1 MNYYEIYSEQIKA
14 LYNRKLSLSVH
25 KELMEMT
32 FKYSEKN
39 KIEDEI
45 KNKHLLELESK
56 NKYIIKCSNC
66 IDGKIPQKEDTDNA
80 FGIMPRIELI
90 KCKRCYGSGKIA
102 ILEEELPRYTTFIK
116 GKF

>member
-1 MNYYEIYSEQIKA
+1 MNDYEIYSEQIKA
-14 LYNRKLSLSVH
+14 LYNRKLSLSVN

-66 IDGKIPQKEDTDNA
+66 IDGKIPQKPDTDNA
-80 FGIMPRIELI
+80 CGVLRGYELI
-90 KCKRCYGSGKIA
+90 KGKRCYGSGKIA
-102 ILEEELPRYTTFIK
+102 ILEEELPLYTTFIK

>member
-1 MNYYEIYSEQIKA
+1 MINDYERYSEQIKA
-14 LYNRKLSLSVH
+14 LYNRKLSLSVN
-25 KELMEMT
+25 KELIEMT

-39 KIEDEI
+39 KIENEI

-80 FGIMPRIELI
+80 FGVIPRIELI

-102 ILEEELPRYTTFIK
+102 ILEEELPRYATFIK
-116 GKF
+116 GK